1 MQTRLRIGG
10 VPEHFNLP
18 WHLALEGGAFDAA
31 GLQVEF
37 SDYPGGTGAMA
48 EALREDSLDA
58 ALMLTEGAAL
68 DIFNGGRNRLVRIYV
83 ESPLV
88 WGIHVAAQSRI
99 DAVSEGLRVA
109 ISRYGSG
116 SHLIAV
122 VDAIERGFDHGK
134 LRFVTVDTIDGARA
148 ALSAGRA
155 DIFLWE
161 KHMTQPLVDSG
172 EFRRIGERV
181 VPWPAFAVSARREFL
196 AADAESLAAAL
207 DIAAETAHELK
218 ARHDA
223 AETIA
228 GRYGITSK
236 GADDWLRDVRW
247 AKSGPQ
253 GPAALDRVIAAL
265 SAQGA
270 IDATQAARTNLWHR
284 SARRTGGLS
293 R

>member
-1 MQTRLRIGG
+1 MQTTLRIGG

-48 EALREDSLDA
+48 EALRDDSLDA

-68 DIFNGGRNRLVRIYV
+68 DIFKGGRNRLVRIYV

-88 WGIHVAAQSRI
+88 WGIHVAAESRI
-99 DAVSEGLRVA
+99 DAVGEGLRVA

-122 VDAIERGFDHGK
+122 VDAIERGFDYNK
-134 LRFVTVDTIDGARA
+134 LSFVTVDTIDGARR
-148 ALSAGRA
+148 ALSADRA

-172 EFRRIGERV
+172 EFRRIGERI
-181 VPWPAFAVSARREFL
+181 VPWPAFVVSARREFL
-196 AADAESLAAAL
+196 ATGAEHLATAL
-207 DIAAETAHELK
+207 DIAAESARKLK
-218 ARHDA
+218 AQDDA
-223 AETIA
+223 AKIIA
-228 GRYGITSK
+228 GRYGITRK
-236 GADDWLRDVRW
+236 GAEEWLHDVRW
-247 AKSGPQ
+247 ANSGPQ
-253 GPAALDRVIAAL
+253 APAALDRVIAAL

-270 IDATQAARTNLWHR
+270 IDAAQAARTNLWYR
-284 SARRTGGLS
+284 SARRQSG
-293 R
+293 RPR

>member
-1 MQTRLRIGG
+1 MQTKLRIGG

-18 WHLALEGGAFDAA
+18 WHLAHEDRALDAA
-31 GLQVEF
+31 GLEVEF

-48 EALREDSLDA
+48 EALRDDRLDA

-68 DIFNGGRNRLVRIYV
+68 DIFNGGRNRLFRIYV

-88 WGIHVAAQSRI
+88 WGIHVAAVSRI

-122 VDAIERGFDHGK
+122 VDAIERGFDHSK
-134 LRFVTVDTIDGARA
+134 LRFVTVDTIDGARE

-181 VPWPAFAVSARREFL
+181 VPWPAFVVSARREFL
-196 AADAESLAAAL
+196 AADAERLATAL
-207 DIAAETAHELK
+207 DIVAESAHELK
-218 ARHDA
+218 TQPDA
-223 AETIA
+223 ATIIA
-228 GRYGITSK
+228 ERYGIAKKSA
-236 GADDWLRDVRW
+236 GEWLRDVRW

-253 GPAALDRVIAAL
+253 APAALDRVIAAL
-265 SAQGA
+265 STQGA

-284 SARRTGGLS
+284 SARRRSGRS